1 MPSAILMKFL
11 DSSFDGRC
19 KETIFIGKIFAQE
32 MTPSAESIGDSNSS
46 SVTELLH
53 LDW

>member
-1 MPSAILMKFL
+1 MSSAILTKFL
-11 DSSFDGRC
+11 GSSFDGRC

-32 MTPSAESIGDSNSS
+32 MTPSAESIGNSDLS
-46 SVTELLH
+46 SIRELLH

>member
-1 MPSAILMKFL
+1 MVDARRLVSL
-11 DSSFDGRC
+11 
-19 KETIFIGKIFAQE
+19 EKIFAQE